1 MKSKTERARERER
14 EKKRKGGEKK
24 LSTGEGAPRTTRRD
38 VAEQQTESHAR
49 KLLSRGQKLLREE
62 REA

>member
-1 MKSKTERARERER
+1 MA
-14 EKKRKGGEKK
+14 EKEGEKK